1 MDNAWRHFG
10 PWTVLVLAVILL
22 AFIPSFVG
30 RYTLFI
36 AYFAVLNVAL
46 AQSWNLV
53 GGYTGLISLGHAAFF
68 GLGAY
73 AAATSVITYKLPLFA
88 SFLIGGLTAAIFAL
102 LISFPIFRFRG
113 IYFAIGTLVLAEAL
127 RLWMIN
133 WEYTGGAQGM
143 QFPIGI
149 GPGLAGF
156 FHIMLALAA
165 GSTALLMYISR
176 SKLGI
181 GLRAI
186 RDNENS
192 AQNLGVDIFRTKL
205 TAFLISAFIAGLV
218 GAVHATRLGA
228 IEPYSIF
235 GAAWTIGVVNIV
247 IIGGMGTIFGPIV
260 GAIFVTILAELLA
273 DFPGVHLLIEGA
285 ILILVIRF
293 MPYGVWGY
301 VLRLIGR
308 VSSLNVLRTRA
319 GP

>member
-1 MDNAWRHFG
+1 MHDTWRRFG
-10 PWTVLVLAVILL
+10 PWTLLVLAVLVLAFV
-22 AFIPSFVG
+22 PSFVG
-30 RYTLFI
+30 RYALFI

-73 AAATSVITYKLPLFA
+73 AAATSIITFKLHLYVG
-88 SFLIGGLTAAIFAL
+88 FLIGGLTAALFAL

-149 GPGLAGF
+149 GPGLAGY

-186 RDNENS
+186 RDNESS

-218 GAVHATRLGA
+218 GAVHATRLGH

-260 GAIFVTILAELLA
+260 GAIFVTILAELTA

-285 ILILVIRF
+285 ILILIIRF

-301 VLRLIGR
+301 VLRLVGR
-308 VSSLNVLRTRA
+308 NSPLSAWRA
-319 GP
+319 RARP

>member
-1 MDNAWRHFG
+1 MDDAWRRFG
-10 PWTVLVLAVILL
+10 PWTVLVLAVIVL
-22 AFIPSFVG
+22 AFVPSFVG
-30 RYTLFI
+30 RYGLFI

-73 AAATSVITYKLPLFA
+73 AAATSVIVYKLPLYA
-88 SFLIGGLTAAIFAL
+88 SFLIGGLVAALFAL

-133 WEYTGGAQGM
+133 WEFTGGAQGM
-143 QFPIGI
+143 HFPIGI
-149 GPGLAGF
+149 GPGLAGY

-165 GSTALLMYISR
+165 GSTALLMYITR

-218 GAVHATRLGA
+218 GAVHASRLGA

-260 GAIFVTILAELLA
+260 GAIFVTVLAELLA

-301 VLRLIGR
+301 VLRQYARFAPLDAWR
-308 VSSLNVLRTRA
+308 ARA